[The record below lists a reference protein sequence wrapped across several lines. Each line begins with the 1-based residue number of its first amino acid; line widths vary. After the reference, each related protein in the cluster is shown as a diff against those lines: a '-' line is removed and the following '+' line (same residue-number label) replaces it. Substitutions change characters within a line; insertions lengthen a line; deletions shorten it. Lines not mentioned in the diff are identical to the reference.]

1 MKRIVNFI
9 KTITLLIIMYAY
21 AYFLVIKLCYN
32 PKYKKVRIPKIL
44 IIRYKNKAFGGE
56 TSGREIIYLNFYNNI
71 DVNILKKNIYHEF
84 RHMWQRAYLL
94 EDFLW
99 WILFNYDIY
108 KTNVD
113 IYYYSNIEMDAR
125 RFANTLGEKDDELIF
140 SLISPETLDQYRIHG
155 SLNLLLYEA
164 FLYLIEKGEC
174 VDQ

>member
-21 AYFLVIKLCYN
+21 AYFLVVKLCYN
-32 PKYKKVRIPKIL
+32 PKYKKVRMPKIL
-44 IIRYKNKAFGGE
+44 IKKYSNKALGGKIP
-56 TSGREIIYLNFYNNI
+56 GRKIIYLNFYNNI
-71 DVNILKKNIYHEF
+71 DLNVLKKNIYHEF

-94 EDFLW
+94 DDFLW
-99 WILFNYDIY
+99 WILFHYDIY
-108 KTNVD
+108 KNAD
-113 IYYYSNIEMDAR
+113 IYYYSTTEMDAR
-125 RFANTLGEKDDELIF
+125 HFANSLGKKDDELIF
-140 SLISPETLDQYRIHG
+140 SLISPETLDQYLIHG

>member
-1 MKRIVNFI
+1 MKKTINLI
-9 KTITLLIIMYAY
+9 KTIILSIIMYIY
-21 AYFLVIKLCYN
+21 ACFLVIKLCCN

-113 IYYYSNIEMDAR
+113 IYYYSSIEMDAR